1 MNIDEG
7 DIHKNMTP
15 KRGHVFEKANM
26 KPKTL
31 IEFQRS
37 VAFF

>member
-15 KRGHVFEKANM
+15 KGGHVFEKTNM